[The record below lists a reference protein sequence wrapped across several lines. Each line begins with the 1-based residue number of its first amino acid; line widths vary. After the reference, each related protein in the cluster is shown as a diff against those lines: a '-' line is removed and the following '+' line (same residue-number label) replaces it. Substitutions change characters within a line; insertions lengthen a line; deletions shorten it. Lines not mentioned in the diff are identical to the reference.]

1 MENIC
6 QKTPLQKHL
15 SQGVLRGK
23 KPFEDVPRN
32 LFAVPVLGFP
42 VSAFIIIML
51 KRQHFRLYYVETV
64 AFVCTVSDLLSKW
77 YTEWPR
83 ATLVLH
89 VGLRLL

>member
-1 MENIC
+1 MY
-6 QKTPLQKHL
+6 L
-15 SQGVLRGK
+15 
-23 KPFEDVPRN
+23 VPRN

-77 YTEWPR
+77 YTVAQGNSSATRRPK
-83 ATLVLH
+83 ATLDLQQDTATAKASVTLFP
-89 VGLRLL
+89 VP